1 MEPSLFGVAAA
12 QVRQSFAP
20 PPEQA
25 AQLELHARQR
35 KLESSYMPFGHV
47 LMHADECRMGE
58 LELGSHEVQLL
69 ALPVHV
75 RQVEAHAA
83 HVTPS
88 EARCWPRG
96 HTKVHVPA
104 TELKVA
110 PARQDVQNAAP
121 PPLPSPHV
129 AHVASQGWHV
139 LSEERA
145 YLPLGQDAT
154 QAPASKYLVSIA
166 GHVRHEVLLEP
177 RQVRQLEG
185 HAVHEAPVALS
196 STKTPEAGHWAT
208 QLPL

>member
-1 MEPSLFGVAAA
+1 MEPSLFGEAAA

-25 AQLELHARQR
+25 AQLEWHARQ
-35 KLESSYMPFGHV
+35 

-69 ALPVHV
+69 ALLVHV

-154 QAPASKYLVSIA
+154 QAPAS
-166 GHVRHEVLLEP
+166 
-177 RQVRQLEG
+177 
-185 HAVHEAPVALS
+185 
-196 STKTPEAGHWAT
+196 
-208 QLPL
+208 

>member
-96 HTKVHVPA
+96 HTKVHVPD
-104 TELKVA
+104 TGSWVA
-110 PARQDVQNAAP
+110 PAGQDVQLVDVPAEQLAHV
-121 PPLPSPHV
+121 SWHV
-129 AHVASQGWHV
+129 AHV

-145 YLPLGQDAT
+145 YLPLGHDAT
-154 QAPASKYLVSIA
+154 QAPAL
-166 GHVRHEVLLEP
+166 
-177 RQVRQLEG
+177 
-185 HAVHEAPVALS
+185 
-196 STKTPEAGHWAT
+196 
-208 QLPL
+208 